1 MMTTNL
7 GFLSFGHYQPHRGLS
22 AADSLTQGIEIAVGA
37 EELGFDGAWMRVHHY
52 QHQFASPWALLGALA
67 ARTWRIEL
75 GTAVID
81 MRYENPLLMAEL
93 AATADLISGAR
104 LQLGL
109 SRGSQE
115 PAQRGWESFGFLPA
129 EGQDETGMAREHTA
143 RFRAAIAGT
152 PTALSDPAQTGVQAP
167 LAIQP
172 QSESLPHR
180 IWWGSA
186 TRRSAQWAGEQ
197 GMHLLSS
204 TLLSEDT
211 GIPFSEL
218 QSEQIRVFRAA
229 WDKAGHP
236 GTPRVAVVRSI
247 LPIVSDRDRDL
258 FGSAALQ
265 STEQVGLLGGA
276 ISRFGKSFIGEPDV
290 INREIQRD
298 HAMKAADTVLVTI
311 PNTLGVE
318 DNLRIL
324 DNIARYVAT
333 TIRARADHRQGD
345 DLGEHGSQ
353 DRV

>member
-1 MMTTNL
+1 MKKAMMTKNI
-7 GFLSFGHYQPHRGLS
+7 GILSFGHYEPRRGLS

-52 QHQFASPWALLGALA
+52 QHQFASPWALLGAMA
-67 ARTWRIEL
+67 ARTHRIEL

-93 AATADLISGAR
+93 AATADLISGGR

-115 PAQRGWESFGFLPA
+115 PAQRGWENFGFFPA
-129 EGQDETGMAREHTA
+129 EGSDATEMARNHTA
-143 RFRAAIAGT
+143 RFRFAVTGAPMAT
-152 PTALSDPAQTGVQAP
+152 SNPTMTGVQTP

-172 QSESLPHR
+172 QSEGLPRR

-186 TRRSAQWAGEQ
+186 TRQSAKWAGEQ

-218 QSEQIRVFRAA
+218 QAEQIRIFRTA
-229 WDKAGHP
+229 WRKAGHS

-247 LPIVSDRDRDL
+247 LSIIDDRDRAL
-258 FGSAALQ
+258 FGPAALQ
-265 STEQVGLLGGA
+265 SKEQVGVLGGA
-276 ISRFGKSFIGEPDV
+276 LSRFGKSFIGEPDA
-290 INREIQRD
+290 IIREIQQD
-298 HAMKAADTVLVTI
+298 HAVQAADTLLVTI
-311 PNTLGVE
+311 PNTLGVNE
-318 DNLRIL
+318 NLRIL
-324 DNIARYVAT
+324 ENIASYVAP
-333 TIRARADHRQGD
+333 TIRGT
-345 DLGEHGSQ
+345 
-353 DRV
+353 